1 MYVCSAFNCVLLV
14 KTKKLKIAGFFALLP
29 FLTYLYNKLR
39 LQPSL
44 NTVCS
49 IMKKNSTGSMCIE
62 LIK

>member
-1 MYVCSAFNCVLLV
+1 MYVCSAFNWVLLV

-29 FLTYLYNKLR
+29 FLTYLYNKR